1 MGDESDSF
9 EHDEAEVTEGRTA
22 EEGGAMLLSHR
33 QAWAAAAGFRAMA
46 ADAARA
52 HEVARRAME
61 PLQHVV
67 ADLQRYQQVIQQAVE
82 PAQHLVADSQRYQQ
96 MIRDS
101 MPDLSGIMPQIDSGW
116 FRGLAD
122 TLTTVHRA
130 IERVFP
136 GNWLGES
143 LDYTEMVPV
152 LEEGVPLAWV
162 PSAPVIRRLLVAT
175 DGQARARVLE
185 ANTEEIVTACRE
197 ALSAVTHP
205 DLQQQ
210 TVLLG
215 DCLTMIETNLS
226 SGAQALAASV
236 WDTVYRAVWR
246 ADPSLKTAG
255 FFKYK
260 DVAKKLPKVNL
271 DDSTLLQFRQACVFA
286 PFVRVCDDFYDSH
299 PVPSAFNR
307 HATTHATGAIQYSR
321 ANALTALMLAVSLV
335 RELEQGNLAFT
346 IRS

>member
-1 MGDESDSF
+1 MNDENDF
-9 EHDEAEVTEGRTA
+9 PEHDEAEATEGQSTGEA
-22 EEGGAMLLSHR
+22 GAVLPSYR
-33 QAWAAAAGFRAMA
+33 PAREAAAGYRAMA

-52 HEVARRAME
+52 QELVRQAVE
-61 PLQHVV
+61 PLQHVI
-67 ADLQRYQQVIQQAVE
+67 ADSQHYQQMIRQAVE
-82 PAQHLVADSQRYQQ
+82 PLQHLIADSSRYQQ

-101 MPDLSGIMPQIDSGW
+101 MPDLSGIMPQIDSRW

-122 TLTTVHRA
+122 TLTTVHRV

-136 GNWLGES
+136 SNWHGES
-143 LDYTEMVPV
+143 LDYTAMVPV
-152 LEEGVPLAWV
+152 LEEGIPLAWV
-162 PSAPVIRRLLVAT
+162 PSAPVIRDLLAAT

-185 ANTEEIVTACRE
+185 VNTEEIVTACRK
-197 ALSAVTHP
+197 ALSAVTQP

-210 TVLLG
+210 TALLD
-215 DCLTMIETNLS
+215 DCLTMIEVNLS

-246 ADPSLKTAG
+246 ADPSLNTAG

-260 DVAKKLPKVNL
+260 DVAKKLPKVDL
-271 DDSTLLQFRQACVFA
+271 DDSTLLQFRQACVFT
-286 PFVRVCDDFYDSH
+286 PFGKASDDFYDSH

-307 HATTHATGAIQYSR
+307 HATTHAAGASQYST

-335 RELEQGNLAFT
+335 RELEQGNLAYT